1 MDSFAKFLSVNGLK
15 KKDIA
20 AFLGVSNA
28 FITQLCNG
36 TRTLPADKLALIK
49 ANEEW
54 DSSMLKPTPNR
65 FLVDAGELLSGL
77 KKAREISQ
85 EDIQSAIKSAVFNSR
100 EMLLISYLQEKIADQ
115 DKLIHDLYKQ
125 IGMLEAK
132 LEVGG
137 KGETA

>member
-49 ANEEW
+49 ANNEW
-54 DSSMLKPTPNR
+54 DSSMLKSTSNR
-65 FLVDAGELLSGL
+65 FIFDAGVLLPGL
-77 KKAREISQ
+77 KKAREITQ
-85 EDIQSAIKSAVFNSR
+85 EDIRSAIDSAVCKSR
-100 EMLLISYLQEKIADQ
+100 EVLLISYLQEKIADQ
-115 DKLIHDLYKQ
+115 DKLIHELYKK